1 MDFSN
6 TVIQILLFVIFL
18 LILLFI
24 NKFFL
29 NKSSIKSN
37 NINKINNINSNNI
50 SEKEVILE
58 KNNNVINC
66 KNDETEDP
74 LINNNKNDLKIVN
87 NKIKMY
93 GDDNNDYDLINE
105 LLPKHKEH
113 KIPSKELD
121 KHFMN
126 NNIIYKPEISKC
138 NIKEYKTDLPIVNIM
153 ACNLTKNSY
162 MKLSE
167 YI

>member
-6 TVIQILLFVIFL
+6 TVIQILLFVVFI

-29 NKSSIKSN
+29 NTANIKSN
-37 NINKINNINSNNI
+37 NININSNRI

-58 KNNNVINC
+58 KNNNDINC
-66 KNDETEDP
+66 KNEEIEDP

-87 NKIKMY
+87 NKIKIY
-93 GDDNNDYDLINE
+93 GDDNKDYDLINE
-105 LLPKHKEH
+105 LLPKHREH
-113 KIPSKELD
+113 KIPSKDLD

-126 NNIIYKPEISKC
+126 NNIIYKSEINKC
-138 NIKEYKTDLPIVNIM
+138 DIKENKTDLPIVNIM
-153 ACNLTKNSY
+153 PCNLRKNSY